1 MLTAPPTLAAAL
13 VAPALTISSPP
24 APLVPLPTYKPTA
37 PDRPPTVDEPEP
49 RVRYP
54 ELAETD
60 DPVEYAN
67 VPDTLELTPPDVTAM

>member
-1 MLTAPPTLAAAL
+1 
-13 VAPALTISSPP
+13 
-24 APLVPLPTYKPTA
+24 VPLPTYKPTA